1 MKIWLPPPDN
11 RELRIVS
18 EDKDGDTAKPLRPP
32 LNPWLVLGIAMALP
46 GMGQVV
52 NGTPVRGLMMLFFM
66 LLLGLFTFL
75 TTTPEHSF
83 LGRYAGGLFVYAIA
97 LMDAYRWA
105 RYRHELFR
113 RPGQGDSPIA

>member
-1 MKIWLPPPDN
+1 MPK
-11 RELRIVS
+11 R
-18 EDKDGDTAKPLRPP
+18 KDGGAEQPLKPP
-32 LNPWLVLGIAMALP
+32 LNPWLVLGLALVLP
-46 GMGQVV
+46 GMGQVA
-52 NGTPVRGLMMLFFM
+52 NGTPGRGLMMLFFM

-105 RYRHELFR
+105 RYRHALFQR
-113 RPGQGDSPIA
+113 TGQGGSSNS